1 MTSVFRHSLVSFT
14 PIECAGGRRG
24 RPFWHPVS
32 TTLALCRSGHHHHRK
47 AGRLRTGLLGRLD
60 GCGASGCDYAR
71 VCVCVFSFERGL
83 KMFLRAKRGAI
94 NNIFF
99 THSCGQA
106 SRIERDFA
114 TLRRT
119 TNRHQQAAAVLE
131 KEGTSPLGSPY
142 RGSGTLA

>member
-1 MTSVFRHSLVSFT
+1 MAPGFDNFGLMPEWPPAPPEGRT
-14 PIECAGGRRG
+14 IENG
-24 RPFWHPVS
+24 FWDGWMGVARADV
-32 TTLALCRSGHHHHRK
+32 TT
-47 AGRLRTGLLGRLD
+47 
-60 GCGASGCDYAR
+60 R

-94 NNIFF
+94 NNIFS

-106 SRIERDFA
+106 GRIERDFA

-119 TNRHQQAAAVLE
+119 TNRHQQAAAAVLE